1 MDDWDR
7 LVTPEKRL
15 GTRPLP
21 PLTHPPFARQ
31 STWPCTSA
39 RIGAPHAAPSRPF
52 SPSLPRTMR
61 RSLSALSF
69 SSAAIRLVDF
79 GRASC
84 CFCALPNPHS
94 LHPPLQDLDAFTD
107 YFGHMSWDLALPFED
122 KHKDIVGADVRG
134 IPTLKIF
141 EIASGKMITANGRA
155 GVGAG
160 ACQWRAPSQSRAGAD
175 SRAARAPLLSHT
187 HTLPRATTR
196 ARQTPLA
203 QSFPTTKQSEG
214 LRGLAACADKE
225 D

>member
-1 MDDWDR
+1 MYFSAHWCPPCRAFTPVLSKFATDNAEKLECAFVFVSSDQVSR
-7 LVTPEKRL
+7 LR
-15 GTRPLP
+15 TRVL
-21 PLTHPPFARQ
+21 LFLR
-31 STWPCTSA
+31 
-39 RIGAPHAAPSRPF
+39 PSK
-52 SPSLPRTMR
+52 PSL
-61 RSLSALSF
+61 
-69 SSAAIRLVDF
+69 
-79 GRASC
+79 
-84 CFCALPNPHS
+84 

-160 ACQWRAPSQSRAGAD
+160 ACQWRAPSQSRAGVD

-196 ARQTPLA
+196 AHQTPLA

-214 LRGLAACADKE
+214 RPEGPGCLCG
-225 D
+225 